1 MGGSGVFGF
10 LIFGAGAAG
19 GSTSGCLIEAVPAP
33 RCSLCW
39 GSWIEPRLGQ
49 VTSARGEGGNGPDAP
64 QPLMLLLWG
73 SPVPVML
80 LLAEAPQQD
89 QSPELRP
96 ATAALTV
103 LVSPALQTRLSR
115 QERAVCFQQV

>member
-1 MGGSGVFGF
+1 M
-10 LIFGAGAAG
+10 
-19 GSTSGCLIEAVPAP
+19 IEAVPAP
-33 RCSLCW
+33 HCSLCW

-49 VTSARGEGGNGPDAP
+49 VTSARGEGGNGPNAP
-64 QPLMLLLWG
+64 QPLMLLSWG

-80 LLAEAPQQD
+80 LLAEAPQ
-89 QSPELRP
+89 LRP
-96 ATAALTV
+96 ATAALMV